1 MTFKSFFLL
10 ILLLVCT
17 FSIGISQEDG
27 VVTVFSL
34 DQCLQIADKQN
45 FTNLLQEAR
54 VEVANANLLAAF
66 GSYLP
71 SVNVNTGYNRRLNV
85 DGGQAINVGGQVLR
99 GFAPPA
105 NSYSMSAIANY
116 TIFDG
121 FNRESNYSNSKLNVD
136 VTKTSLEQ
144 TRLQTGITIRRQFL
158 TVLRNKQVVEIRKEN
173 LILGDA
179 QLEQLKASVQIGTAQ
194 KGVVFTQEA
203 EIGNRELDLVTAENN
218 YNISKAQLLSTM
230 GLDPNLQAEFIDS
243 KIKNE
248 MPKSDIEQFRST
260 IGSKDKALQTSLRN
274 RLDIKV
280 ADLNSEVSKI
290 DLTSSKS
297 GYLPTVSASGG
308 WSWSNSELNSFG
320 LLGRSFVGINLNIPI
335 FDQFQTNVRVQNAK
349 LTIKQR
355 DIEKEQTVQTVR
367 TEVQTTMLNLDAA
380 EKQIEISDKTLLSSD
395 MNYKIVSERFTI
407 GLANIIDMLTANNQ
421 LVTSKINNTNSVYNY
436 IDAQFQ
442 VLNALGI
449 LPLQQ

>member
-10 ILLLVCT
+10 ILLLLCT

>member
-1 MTFKSFFLL
+1 M
-10 ILLLVCT
+10 LVCT

>member
-1 MTFKSFFLL
+1 
-10 ILLLVCT
+10 
-17 FSIGISQEDG
+17 
-27 VVTVFSL
+27 
-34 DQCLQIADKQN
+34 
-45 FTNLLQEAR
+45 
-54 VEVANANLLAAF
+54 
-66 GSYLP
+66 
-71 SVNVNTGYNRRLNV
+71 
-85 DGGQAINVGGQVLR
+85 
-99 GFAPPA
+99 
-105 NSYSMSAIANY
+105 MSAIANY

-280 ADLNSEVSKI
+280 ADFNSEVSKI

>member
-280 ADLNSEVSKI
+280 ADFNSEVSKI

>member
-1 MTFKSFFLL
+1 
-10 ILLLVCT
+10 
-17 FSIGISQEDG
+17 
-27 VVTVFSL
+27 
-34 DQCLQIADKQN
+34 
-45 FTNLLQEAR
+45 
-54 VEVANANLLAAF
+54 
-66 GSYLP
+66 
-71 SVNVNTGYNRRLNV
+71 
-85 DGGQAINVGGQVLR
+85 
-99 GFAPPA
+99 
-105 NSYSMSAIANY
+105 
-116 TIFDG
+116 
-121 FNRESNYSNSKLNVD
+121 
-136 VTKTSLEQ
+136 
-144 TRLQTGITIRRQFL
+144 
-158 TVLRNKQVVEIRKEN
+158 
-173 LILGDA
+173 
-179 QLEQLKASVQIGTAQ
+179 
-194 KGVVFTQEA
+194 
-203 EIGNRELDLVTAENN
+203 
-218 YNISKAQLLSTM
+218 M